1 MMDLSF
7 VIPVYNEENTLK
19 ELHAKILENIG
30 NKSYEIIF
38 INDGSTDNSYSV
50 LKEIAESD
58 KDVKIIN
65 FRTNFGKS
73 AALQAGF
80 NKAEGDIV
88 ITMDADLQDDPAEI
102 PRFIQK
108 INEGYDL
115 VAGWK
120 KHRKDPIL
128 KKIPSRIFNT
138 ATSFIFKL
146 KLHDYNCGFKAYRKE
161 AVKSIDIYGELHRY
175 IPALVKAKGFKI
187 CEITVRHHRRRYG
200 KSKYGMERFV
210 RGFLDLLTV
219 MMITKYERSPL
230 YLFGIGGLI
239 IAGIGIVINI
249 YLAILKIFF
258 NVPLG
263 NRPLLFLGILLVV
276 VGIQFISIGLIG
288 EMIVYTSRRTSKNN
302 HDKLC
307 NSKRQD

>member
-1 MMDLSF
+1 MIDLSF
-7 VIPVYNEENTLK
+7 VIPVFNEEHTLK

-30 NKSYEIIF
+30 DRDYEIIF

-50 LKEIAESD
+50 LKEIAEYYRN
-58 KDVKIIN
+58 VKIIN
-65 FRTNFGKS
+65 FRRNFGKS

-80 NKAEGDIV
+80 NKAQGEIV

-120 KHRKDPIL
+120 KHRKDPIS
-128 KKIPSRIFNT
+128 KKIPSKIFNT
-138 ATSFIFKL
+138 ATSLIFKL

-161 AVKSIDIYGELHRY
+161 VVKSIDIYGELHRY

-187 CEITVRHHRRRYG
+187 CEIPVHHHRRRHG

-239 IAGIGIVINI
+239 IAGIGLVINI

-258 NVPLG
+258 GVPLG

-288 EMIVYTSRRTSKNN
+288 EMIVYTSRRISKNN
-302 HDKLC
+302 HNK
-307 NSKRQD
+307 NS

>member
-1 MMDLSF
+1 MDLSF

>member
-1 MMDLSF
+1 MIDLSF
-7 VIPVYNEENTLK
+7 VIPVFNEEHTLK

-30 NKSYEIIF
+30 DRDYEIIF

-50 LKEIAESD
+50 LKEIAEYYRN
-58 KDVKIIN
+58 VKIIN
-65 FRTNFGKS
+65 FRRNFGKS

-80 NKAEGDIV
+80 NKAQGEIV

-120 KHRKDPIL
+120 KHRKDPIS
-128 KKIPSRIFNT
+128 KKIPSKIFNT
-138 ATSFIFKL
+138 ATSLIFKL

-161 AVKSIDIYGELHRY
+161 VVKSIDIYGELHRY

-187 CEITVRHHRRRYG
+187 CEIPVHHHRRRHG

-258 NVPLG
+258 GVPLG

-288 EMIVYTSRRTSKNN
+288 EMIVYTSRRISKNN
-302 HDKLC
+302 HNK
-307 NSKRQD
+307 NS

>member
-1 MMDLSF
+1 MIDLSF
-7 VIPVYNEENTLK
+7 VIPVFNEEHTLK

-30 NKSYEIIF
+30 DKSYEIIF

-50 LKEIAESD
+50 LKEIAEYD
-58 KDVKIIN
+58 RNVKIIN
-65 FRTNFGKS
+65 FRRNFGKS

-80 NKAEGDIV
+80 NKAQGEIV

-120 KHRKDPIL
+120 KHRKDPIS
-128 KKIPSRIFNT
+128 KKIPSKIFNT
-138 ATSFIFKL
+138 ATSLIFKL

-187 CEITVRHHRRRYG
+187 CEIPVHHHRRRHG

-239 IAGIGIVINI
+239 IAGIGLVINI

-258 NVPLG
+258 GVPLG
-263 NRPLLFLGILLVV
+263 NRPLLFLGVLLVV

-288 EMIVYTSRRTSKNN
+288 EMIVYTSRRISKNN
-302 HDKLC
+302 HNK
-307 NSKRQD
+307 NS

>member
-1 MMDLSF
+1 MIDLSF
-7 VIPVYNEENTLK
+7 VIPVFNEEHTLK
-19 ELHAKILENIG
+19 ELHAKILEDIG
-30 NKSYEIIF
+30 DKSYEIIF

-50 LKEIAESD
+50 LKEIAEYD
-58 KDVKIIN
+58 RNVKIIN
-65 FRTNFGKS
+65 FRRNFGKS

-80 NKAEGDIV
+80 NKAQGEIV

-120 KHRKDPIL
+120 KHRKDPIS
-128 KKIPSRIFNT
+128 KKIPSKIFNT
-138 ATSFIFKL
+138 ATSLIFKL

-187 CEITVRHHRRRYG
+187 CEIPVHHHRRRHG

-239 IAGIGIVINI
+239 IAGIGLVINI

-258 NVPLG
+258 GVPLG
-263 NRPLLFLGILLVV
+263 NRPLLFLGILLVL

-288 EMIVYTSRRTSKNN
+288 EMIVYTSRRISKNN
-302 HDKLC
+302 HNK
-307 NSKRQD
+307 NS